1 MCPRLDLHEAAVA
14 AFERTDLLST
24 ARGFVAFTKTARE
37 VDPNTL
43 TRLYFK
49 SQGTYYHLD
58 VVDKRLVLED
68 RQAVA
73 QLKDMIGRL
82 SGPTS
87 AVRALKRV
95 CRPRFGG
102 HETVSAV
109 TAPVRLAQDTV
120 LHAEAA
126 GIFVSGW
133 LLDPCRAVSLA
144 LLKSTRNF
152 YARLDQTWVRLP
164 RPDVTQAFAG
174 NPVFADHLRPWE
186 QQHGFIAFVPRP
198 QPADPDEVF
207 YLEIV
212 MEDESC
218 AFLPLKFNDGDRQMI
233 LRQILGAVND
243 GDPAIDRIV
252 ATQLGPLVAALSTAS
267 SSQIRTVTAS
277 FGSQV
282 ERPVL
287 SIVIPLPDGWSDFD
301 INLARFALEHD
312 FSTVEVVVVAPRTAG
327 DTVARALRQ
336 YASFYEVCV
345 SLVLSDAPLAYHEA
359 LEAGA
364 REARADKLLC
374 LSSAVFPRARGWLGR
389 LLMEMQRAPDA
400 GAISPT
406 LLYEDD
412 SIRFA
417 GSTELPDFK
426 AGVLIERFRGYGRHW
441 LEGEQPASV
450 WTGTAECCLIR
461 KKLFFEIGGFS
472 RQFMDADLKTL
483 DFGLRLRAAGS
494 KFYWVP
500 SVTMYAL
507 DCDTGQTSEYWSRV
521 RRLVDLW
528 GFQSKWS
535 QALFGN
541 A

>member
-1 MCPRLDLHEAAVA
+1 
-14 AFERTDLLST
+14 
-24 ARGFVAFTKTARE
+24 
-37 VDPNTL
+37 
-43 TRLYFK
+43 
-49 SQGTYYHLD
+49 
-58 VVDKRLVLED
+58 
-68 RQAVA
+68 
-73 QLKDMIGRL
+73 
-82 SGPTS
+82 
-87 AVRALKRV
+87 
-95 CRPRFGG
+95 
-102 HETVSAV
+102 
-109 TAPVRLAQDTV
+109 
-120 LHAEAA
+120 
-126 GIFVSGW
+126 
-133 LLDPCRAVSLA
+133 
-144 LLKSTRNF
+144 
-152 YARLDQTWVRLP
+152 
-164 RPDVTQAFAG
+164 
-174 NPVFADHLRPWE
+174 
-186 QQHGFIAFVPRP
+186 
-198 QPADPDEVF
+198 
-207 YLEIV
+207 
-212 MEDESC
+212 
-218 AFLPLKFNDGDRQMI
+218 
-233 LRQILGAVND
+233 
-243 GDPAIDRIV
+243 
-252 ATQLGPLVAALSTAS
+252 
-267 SSQIRTVTAS
+267 
-277 FGSQV
+277 
-282 ERPVL
+282 
-287 SIVIPLPDGWSDFD
+287 
-301 INLARFALEHD
+301 
-312 FSTVEVVVVAPRTAG
+312 
-327 DTVARALRQ
+327 VARALRQ

-364 REARADKLLC
+364 REARADKFLF

-389 LLMEMQRAPDA
+389 LLMKMQRAPDA